1 MLFNSFVFI
10 FLFLPLTL
18 AGYFLLNRFHKYEWA
33 KGWLVVASLY
43 FYAFFNPSYL
53 PIILSS
59 IVINYSIGSAL
70 VKNTG
75 WFLAHRKILLV
86 AGVLFNLGL
95 LGYFKYTDFFI
106 ENINALFATSF
117 LLKNILLPLGISFF
131 TFQQTAF
138 VVDCFNRKGR
148 LPSFLDYCNFV
159 TFFPQLIAGPI
170 VLPEEMLPQFA
181 SEENRRV
188 KYKNLVDGLFIFGLG
203 LVKKVLIADSIAVFA
218 TAGFGLQVEHFTM
231 AEAWLISI
239 SYTMQLYFDFSGYCD
254 MAIGIGRMFNINL
267 PLNFNAPY
275 RAVNFQD
282 FWRRWHMTLNRFLTQ
297 YVYIPLGGSRVKERQ
312 VFLNIFLVFFISGIW
327 HGAGWTFIIW
337 GILHGVG
344 VMICRR
350 WKNTGG
356 KMPSWLGMFVT
367 FFFVNILWVL
377 FRADTLHQ
385 AWVIIRSMFDNL
397 NLTLTP
403 VFTSHLP
410 SILPN
415 MTNMLILFGAIF
427 LSVFGPTAYELMT
440 EFRHYKIK
448 SVMTVCCL
456 IVGVLFLSRVVTFL
470 YFNF

>member
-18 AGYFLLNRFHKYEWA
+18 AGYFLLNRFHKHEWA

-218 TAGFGLQVEHFTM
+218 NAGFGLQVEHFTM

-254 MAIGIGRMFNINL
+254 MAIGIGRMFNIHL